1 MSHLGTL
8 IVQPAIAQLAEHL
21 TVNFADIRWSLVR
34 FRVAGHCA
42 KKKMSYPLT
51 TCTTSK
57 VSENLASAFISA
69 LNVYQNDRA
78 LVGPPAIIVERRVR
92 HIVTA
97 CFATCSRTVWPSGLR
112 RWLQAPVRKG
122 VGSNPTAVTFPSDQ
136 VRHLR
141 VERGSGGFLEDLD
154 RCAILL
160 IN

>member
-8 IVQPAIAQLAEHL
+8 IVQPPMRAS
-21 TVNFADIRWSLVR
+21 DCSLVR
-34 FRVAGHCA
+34 FRVAGQCA

-69 LNVYQNDRA
+69 LDVYQNDRA
-78 LVGPPAIIVERRVR
+78 LVDPPAMKVERRVR
-92 HIVTA
+92 HILTA
-97 CFATCSRTVWPSGLR
+97 RFSTCSRTVWPSGLR
-112 RWLQAPVRKG
+112 RWLQAAVGKG

-141 VERGSGGFLEDLD
+141 VERGSGGFLEDLLKVD